1 MKVGDGNREGPGRKV
16 QQKAYRRWPARA
28 QVRVK
33 WWGKS
38 PPRRGQPERHCKPR
52 VVQDRT
58 GEGLPARPSPGISRT
73 PRKRGAPL
81 RRSERNDRTVPRER
95 DGQNPAYRGAAIFFS
110 ECFAESGAEQ
120 LDAGYGFA
128 HEVFTLFG
136 RVSSHQAIP
145 VSNPWC
151 CATPRCNLG
160 FGRLRKRSRR
170 EF

>member
-1 MKVGDGNREGPGRKV
+1 MKVRDGNREGPGRKV

-58 GEGLPARPSPGISRT
+58 GEGLPARQSPGISRT
-73 PRKRGAPL
+73 PRKRGASL

-110 ECFAESGAEQ
+110 ERFADSETNEFDGGNRVACRRRLSSTLPFPAQIGLILDTVFLSMLPEPESSFCRWC
-120 LDAGYGFA
+120 GFC
-128 HEVFTLFG
+128 
-136 RVSSHQAIP
+136 P
-145 VSNPWC
+145 
-151 CATPRCNLG
+151 
-160 FGRLRKRSRR
+160 
-170 EF
+170 